1 MTAGG
6 MSQPVLAWIG
16 PGITVTRMR
25 RYLCL
30 LALACS
36 VSPVLAAEA
45 PPRLAV
51 VLIVDQMRSDYLVRF
66 RPYFGEGGFKRML
79 EGGAD
84 YRNCHYR
91 HAVTKTAAGH
101 ATILSGMHAEI
112 HGIIGNEW
120 ADGATFEWY
129 NAVEDRDAPLVGL
142 PPRANRYANATFAAK
157 AGRSPRNFLGT
168 TVGDWLKDRYGAAA
182 KTVGIAGKDRSAIL
196 PVGRHPDGA
205 YWMSEGIF
213 VTSSY
218 YHAELPAWV
227 QEFNAKYNASA
238 YAGRTW
244 DRLLDAEIY
253 DRVQGPDDVEGENDS
268 SGLPRTMPK
277 TLGEPGGALNNAFTH
292 TPWSNDHVALLAAQ
306 ALESEGLGLDDVP
319 DLLSIGFSQTDVAG
333 HAYGP
338 DSHEIMDSYLRLDRT
353 LATLFAK
360 LDAHVGAGRW
370 VAVLTADH
378 AVSPLP
384 EVVIAKNGPGS
395 AGRINGGALDRH
407 VTAALDAAFGAL
419 ESPLFWVMRDNSGY
433 RVNRKALEAK
443 NLTVDQVA
451 DEVAAAL
458 RTRPEVAAVY
468 TRAQLTGPGPLDEW
482 GVMTRRSY
490 FPDRSADVLFIE
502 SRNFMFSSKGTNH
515 GTAHEY
521 DTHVPQLWYGAGVP
535 AGERLERVG
544 VDDIAPTLA
553 GLLDVQ
559 PASEAKGRRLFP

>member
-1 MTAGG
+1 
-6 MSQPVLAWIG
+6 
-16 PGITVTRMR
+16 MR
-25 RYLCL
+25 RYLL
-30 LALACS
+30 LLSLVCS
-36 VSPVLAAEA
+36 LSPVIAAEA

-51 VLIVDQMRSDYLVRF
+51 VLVVDQMRSDYLVRF

-79 EGGAD
+79 EGGTD

-101 ATILSGMHAEI
+101 ATILSGVHAEV

-157 AGRSPRNFLGT
+157 AGRSPRNFLGS
-168 TVGDWLKDRYGAAA
+168 TVGDWLKTRYGAAA
-182 KTVGIAGKDRSAIL
+182 KAVGIAGKDRSAIL
-196 PVGRHPDGA
+196 PVGHRPDGA
-205 YWMSEGIF
+205 YWLSEGIF
-213 VTSSY
+213 VTSTY
-218 YHAELPAWV
+218 YRPELPAWV
-227 QEFNAKYNASA
+227 QEFNAKHNAAA
-238 YAGRTW
+238 YAGHTW
-244 DRLLDAEIY
+244 ERLLDHEVY
-253 DRVQGPDDVEGENDS
+253 DRVQGPDDAEGEDES
-268 SGLPRTMPK
+268 AGLPRTMPK
-277 TLGEPGGALNNAFTH
+277 TLGEPGGTLNNAFTR
-292 TPWSNDHVALLAAQ
+292 TPWSNEHVALLAAQ
-306 ALESEGLGLDDVP
+306 ALESEQLGLDDVP
-319 DLLSIGFSQTDVAG
+319 DLLTLSFSQPDVAG

-338 DSHEIMDSYLRLDRT
+338 DSHEVMDSYLRLDRA
-353 LATLFAK
+353 LAALFAK

-384 EVVIAKNGPGS
+384 ERIIAEKGPGA

-419 ESPLFWVMRDNSGY
+419 EAPLFWAMRDNSGY
-433 RVNRKALEAK
+433 RVNRKALAAK
-443 NLTVDQVA
+443 GLTEEQVSA
-451 DEVAAAL
+451 ELAAAL
-458 RTRPEVAAVY
+458 RNRPEIAAAY
-468 TRAQLTGPGPLDEW
+468 TRAQLTGSGPLDEW
-482 GVMTRRSY
+482 GVMTRRSF

-502 SRNFMFSSKGTNH
+502 NPNFMFSSKGTNH
-515 GTAHEY
+515 GTPHEY

-553 GLLDVQ
+553 GLLGVQ
-559 PASEAKGRRLFP
+559 PMPEAKGHRLF